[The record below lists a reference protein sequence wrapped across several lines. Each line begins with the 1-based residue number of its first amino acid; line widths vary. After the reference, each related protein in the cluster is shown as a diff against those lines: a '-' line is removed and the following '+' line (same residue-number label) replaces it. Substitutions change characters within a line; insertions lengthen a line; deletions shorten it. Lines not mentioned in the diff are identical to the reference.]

1 MGNIK
6 GITIEIG
13 SDTKKFKSGLA
24 ELNKSAKDLQNEL
37 KYVNQALKHDPKN
50 TDLLRQKQEL
60 LTKSVSETKSKL
72 ESLKAAKEKA
82 DKDMANGTEVNQEQ
96 YRRLVREISTTENS
110 LKNLTKEM
118 KNFGSVSAQQIAAAG
133 EDVQELGGKIETV
146 GKKVSVASAASAA
159 ALGASVKLAS
169 DYTDAVAKVGTVAD
183 LQSVPLEKLR
193 DDMLQLSTETGRG
206 AGEIA
211 DATYQAISASVDT
224 ADAVSFVG
232 TSVGLAKAGFLETAD
247 AVDVLTTIINA
258 YGLEASDAGRLS
270 DILIQTQN
278 DGKTTVNELSQSMG
292 QVIPLASAY
301 GVNIENLAASYAQ
314 LTKNGVATAQAGT
327 YLKSM
332 LNELGDSGSDV
343 GEILKSK
350 TGKSFGQ
357 LMNDGMSLGDVLGI
371 LNDSVNGD
379 SEALAGLWSSSE
391 AGTGALSILSSGVG
405 AFNDELGNMQDSTGN
420 VADALET
427 LSTPS
432 AKAQESLNAVKNAGI
447 ELGSA
452 ALEAI
457 APLLEQ
463 LAETV
468 KSLTERFSNLSPAT
482 QTVIVA
488 VMAILAALGPV
499 IIIIGT
505 LIQSIGAIMTIAPAV
520 ATALGTVKI
529 AIAAIGGPVTI
540 VIAVITALVLKL
552 IHAYNTSEEF
562 RNKVNAVFD
571 AVGNKVN
578 AAINRIIGVFQSG
591 IAYYKN
597 AVSDIKAA
605 WSELVS
611 WFSGKV
617 SDFVSIG
624 KNVLMGLWNGIN
636 DKVGWLKGKV
646 KGVVDK
652 IKSWF
657 TGKDGFDTHSPSK
670 WSEKICGFVM
680 QGLAI
685 RFEKDNVVAKAA
697 RAAIRKIKAVITGEM
712 DTIPAETV
720 KSTAEKIKTA
730 IADEIDAVNAEISR
744 IQKEAEDERAKEELA
759 QYKEN
764 LAKKQAELKK
774 AEPKNRKSI
783 LDEIAKL
790 EKDWNKKQLEAA
802 RTAEQQ
808 KLQERLT
815 ALQEFKQKY
824 ESELSA
830 IEQKESSLSDKLFD
844 YGELFTR
851 VQDENSEK
859 EIFKLTDLDESIKKI
874 QQYNEQIEKL
884 KEKGLSSGLLSEI
897 ADMNIED
904 ALDFTEKLDRL
915 EVGKFEEYV
924 EKFEEKRRLANEAAQ
939 QFYSEEMEELAMNAV
954 EQAKS
959 YAEDFND
966 VGKALTDGVADGIK
980 DGKSSIVNAI
990 VKAIRDAIKAAK
1002 DEAGMGDGGS
1012 DGSHRTGLREVP
1024 FDGYRAILHKG
1035 ERVLTQPEAERYKKG
1050 NEGNRTENFNV
1061 YIGTVENKDE
1071 RTTEDFMR
1079 EMEFYRK
1086 RRVSAVGGAVCC
1098 INILSGMVSIH
1109 WIWAL

>member
-24 ELNKSAKDLQNEL
+24 ELNKSSKDLQNEL

-50 TDLLRQKQEL
+50 TELLRQKQEL

-72 ESLKAAKEKA
+72 EALKAAKEEA
-82 DKDMANGTEVNQEQ
+82 DKDMASGTEVNQEE
-96 YRRLVREISTTENS
+96 YRRLVREISTTKNS

-133 EDVQELGGKIETV
+133 EDVQEFGGKIETV
-146 GKKVSVASAASAA
+146 GKKVSVASATPAA

-183 LQSVPLEKLR
+183 LQSVSLEKLR
-193 DDMLQLSTETGRG
+193 DDMLQLSTETGIG

-432 AKAQESLNAVKNAGI
+432 AKAQKSLNAVKNAGI

-499 IIIIGT
+499 IIIIGQ
-505 LIQSIGAIMTIAPAV
+505 LITAVGTIMTVAPAV
-520 ATALGTVKI
+520 ATALGAVKI

-578 AAINRIIGVFQSG
+578 AAINTIIGVFQSG

-597 AVSDIKAA
+597 AVSDIRAA

-1035 ERVLTQPEAERYKKG
+1035 ERVLTQPEADRYRRGETVAK
-1050 NEGNRTENFNV
+1050 TENFNV

-1086 RRVSAVGGAVCC
+1086 RRVSAVGGAV
-1098 INILSGMVSIH
+1098 
-1109 WIWAL
+1109 

>member
-133 EDVQELGGKIETV
+133 EKMQDVGGKIEDV
-146 GKKVSVASAASAA
+146 GKKVSVVSGAA
-159 ALGASVKLAS
+159 AVAIGVSTKFASE
-169 DYTDAVAKVGTVAD
+169 YTDAVAKVGTVAD
-183 LQSVPLEKLR
+183 LQSVSLEKLH
-193 DDMLQLSTETGRG
+193 DDMLQLSTDTGRS
-206 AGEIA
+206 AEEIA
-211 DATYQAISASVDT
+211 DATYQAISASVNT

-232 TSVGLAKAGFLETAD
+232 TASNLAKAGFLETAD

-258 YGLEASDAGRLS
+258 YGLKAEDAARLS
-270 DILIQTQN
+270 DILVQTQN

-314 LTKNGVATAQAGT
+314 LTKNGVSTSQAGT

-343 GEILKSK
+343 AGILQNK

-357 LMNDGMSLGDVLGI
+357 LMNDGMSLGDVLGV
-371 LNDSVNGD
+371 LNESVNGD
-379 SEALAGLWSSSE
+379 SEALAGLWGSTE
-391 AGTGALSILSSGVG
+391 AGTGALSILSAGVD
-405 AFNDELGNMQDSTGN
+405 AFNGELGNMANSTGN
-420 VADALET
+420 VANALET

-432 AKAQESLNAVKNAGI
+432 EKAKESLNALKNIGI
-447 ELGSA
+447 ELGSTV
-452 ALEAI
+452 LEAL
-457 APLLEQ
+457 APVLEQ

-468 KSLTERFSNLSPAT
+468 KALSEKFSNLSPTA
-482 QTVIVA
+482 QKVIVVVGLLVA
-488 VMAILAALGPV
+488 AIGPV
-499 IIIIGT
+499 ILIIGKFA
-505 LIQSIGAIMTIAPAV
+505 SAIGAIMAIAPAI
-520 ATALGTVKI
+520 TAALTAIKI
-529 AIAAIGGPVTI
+529 AFAAIGGPVTI
-540 VIAVITALVLKL
+540 IIALVAWLVAKL

-562 RNKVNAVFD
+562 RNKVNAAFASV
-571 AVGNKVN
+571 
-578 AAINRIIGVFQSG
+578 
-591 IAYYKN
+591 KN
-597 AVSDIKAA
+597 AVTGALSAA
-605 WSELVS
+605 AA
-611 WFSGKV
+611 KV
-617 SDFVSIG
+617 KEFVNVG
-624 KNVLMGLWNGIN
+624 KNVIVGLWNGIN
-636 DKVGWLKGKV
+636 DKVAWLKGKV

-652 IKSWF
+652 IKGWF
-657 TGKDGFDTHSPSK
+657 TSKEGFDEHSPSK
-670 WSEKICGFVM
+670 WSEGVGSYVM
-680 QGLAI
+680 DGLGNG
-685 RFEKDNVVAKAA
+685 FEKDETAIRAARKAA
-697 RAAIRKIKAVITGEM
+697 DNIKNAIT
-712 DTIPAETV
+712 
-720 KSTAEKIKTA
+720 
-730 IADEIDAVNAEISR
+730 DEISKVNAEISS
-744 IQKEAEDERAKEELA
+744 IQKESEERQAKEELA
-759 QYKEN
+759 QCKEN

-783 LDEIAKL
+783 LDEIAKI

-802 RTAEQQ
+802 KQAEQK

-824 ESELSA
+824 EADLAA
-830 IEQKESSLSDKLFD
+830 IEQKESSLSDKLAD
-844 YGELFTR
+844 YGELFSR
-851 VQDENSEK
+851 VQDENSGK
-859 EIFKLTDLDESIKKI
+859 EIFKLNNLDESIKKI
-874 QQYNEQIEKL
+874 EKYNAQIESL
-884 KEKGLSSGLLSEI
+884 KEKGLDGGLLAEV
-897 ADMNIED
+897 ANMNIDD
-904 ALDFTEKLDRL
+904 ALDFTAKLDSL
-915 EVGKFEEYV
+915 SVGEFESYV
-924 EKFEEKRRLANEAAQ
+924 EKFEEKRRLANEVAK

-954 EQAKS
+954 EQAKG
-959 YAEDFND
+959 YADDFND
-966 VGKALTDGVADGIK
+966 VGKALTDGVAEGIK

-990 VKAIRDAIKAAK
+990 TKAIRDAIRAAK
-1002 DEAGMGDGGS
+1002 EEAGMGGGGS

-1024 FDGYRAILHKG
+1024 FDGYRAVLHKG
-1035 ERVLTQPEAERYKKG
+1035 ERVLTQPEADRYRRGETVAK
-1050 NEGNRTENFNV
+1050 TENFNV

-1086 RRVSAVGGAVCC
+1086 RRVSAVGGAV
-1098 INILSGMVSIH
+1098 
-1109 WIWAL
+1109 

>member
-13 SDTKKFKSGLA
+13 SDTKKFKSGLKD
-24 ELNKSAKDLQNEL
+24 LNQSAKDLQNEL
-37 KYVNQALKHDPKN
+37 KYVNKALKHDPKN

-505 LIQSIGAIMTIAPAV
+505 LIQSIGAIMTVAPAV

-540 VIAVITALVLKL
+540 VIAVITALVLKF

-562 RNKVNAVFD
+562 RNKVGLAFYNVKKAVTESL
-571 AVGNKVN
+571 AAAMAKV
-578 AAINRIIGVFQSG
+578 
-591 IAYYKN
+591 K
-597 AVSDIKAA
+597 
-605 WSELVS
+605 E
-611 WFSGKV
+611 
-617 SDFVSIG
+617 FVSVG
-624 KNVLMGLWNGIN
+624 KNVIVGLWNGIN
-636 DKVGWLKGKV
+636 DKVAWLKGKV

-652 IKSWF
+652 IKGWF
-657 TGKDGFDTHSPSK
+657 ISKEGFDEHSPSK
-670 WSEKICGFVM
+670 WSDGVGSYVM
-680 QGLAI
+680 DGLGNG
-685 RFEKDNVVAKAA
+685 FEKDETAIRAARKAA
-697 RAAIRKIKAVITGEM
+697 DNIKNAIT
-712 DTIPAETV
+712 
-720 KSTAEKIKTA
+720 
-730 IADEIDAVNAEISR
+730 DEISKVNAEISS
-744 IQKEAEDERAKEELA
+744 IQKESEERQAKEELA

-783 LDEIAKL
+783 LDEIAKI

-802 RTAEQQ
+802 KQAEQK

-824 ESELSA
+824 ESELAA

-884 KEKGLSSGLLSEI
+884 KEKGLDGGLLAEV
-897 ADMNIED
+897 ADMNIDD
-904 ALDFTEKLDRL
+904 ALDFTAKLDSL
-915 EVGKFEEYV
+915 SVGEFESYV
-924 EKFEEKRRLANEAAQ
+924 EKFEEKRRLANEVAK
-939 QFYSEEMEELAMNAV
+939 QFYSDEMEELAMNAV
-954 EQAKS
+954 EQAKG
-959 YAEDFND
+959 YADDFND
-966 VGKALTDGVADGIK
+966 VGKALTDGVAEGIK

-990 VKAIRDAIKAAK
+990 TKAIRDAIRAAK
-1002 DEAGMGDGGS
+1002 EEAGMGGGGS

-1035 ERVLTQPEAERYKKG
+1035 ERVLTQPEADRYRKG
-1050 NEGNRTENFNV
+1050 ETVAKTENFNV

-1071 RTTEDFMR
+1071 RTTNDFMR

-1086 RRVSAVGGAVCC
+1086 RRVSAVGGAV
-1098 INILSGMVSIH
+1098 
-1109 WIWAL
+1109 

>member
-13 SDTKKFKSGLA
+13 SDTKKFKSGLKD
-24 ELNKSAKDLQNEL
+24 LNQSSKDLQREL
-37 KYVNQALKHDPKN
+37 TAVNKALKHDPKN

-146 GKKVSVASAASAA
+146 GKKVSVASATSAA

-505 LIQSIGAIMTIAPAV
+505 LIQSIGAIMTVAPAV

-540 VIAVITALVLKL
+540 VIAVITALVLKF

-562 RNKVNAVFD
+562 RNKVGLAFYNVKKAVTESL
-571 AVGNKVN
+571 AAAMAKV
-578 AAINRIIGVFQSG
+578 
-591 IAYYKN
+591 K
-597 AVSDIKAA
+597 
-605 WSELVS
+605 E
-611 WFSGKV
+611 
-617 SDFVSIG
+617 FVSVG
-624 KNVLMGLWNGIN
+624 KNVIVGLWNGIN

-652 IKSWF
+652 IKGWF
-657 TGKDGFDTHSPSK
+657 TSKEGFDEHSPSK
-670 WSEKICGFVM
+670 WSEGVGSYVM
-680 QGLAI
+680 DGLGNG
-685 RFEKDNVVAKAA
+685 FEKDETAIRAARKAA
-697 RAAIRKIKAVITGEM
+697 DNIKNAIT
-712 DTIPAETV
+712 
-720 KSTAEKIKTA
+720 
-730 IADEIDAVNAEISR
+730 DEISKVNAEISS
-744 IQKEAEDERAKEELA
+744 IQKESEERQAKEELA
-759 QYKEN
+759 QCKEN

-783 LDEIAKL
+783 LDEIAKI

-802 RTAEQQ
+802 KQAEQK

-824 ESELSA
+824 EADLAA
-830 IEQKESSLSDKLFD
+830 IEQKESSLSDKLAD
-844 YGELFTR
+844 YGELFSR
-851 VQDENSEK
+851 VKDEDSDK
-859 EIFKLTDLDESIKKI
+859 EIFKLNNLDESIKKI
-874 QQYNEQIEKL
+874 EKYNAQIESL
-884 KEKGLSSGLLSEI
+884 KEKGLDGGLLAEV
-897 ADMNIED
+897 ANMNIDD
-904 ALDFTEKLDRL
+904 ALDFTAKLDSL
-915 EVGKFEEYV
+915 SVGEFESYV
-924 EKFEEKRRLANEAAQ
+924 EKFEEKRRLANEVAK
-939 QFYSEEMEELAMNAV
+939 QFYSEEMEALAMNAV
-954 EQAKS
+954 EQAKG
-959 YAEDFND
+959 YADDFND
-966 VGKALTDGVADGIK
+966 VGKALTDGVAEGIK

-990 VKAIRDAIKAAK
+990 TKAIRDAIRAAK
-1002 DEAGMGDGGS
+1002 EEAGMGGGGS

-1035 ERVLTQPEAERYKKG
+1035 ERVLTQPEADRYRKG
-1050 NEGNRTENFNV
+1050 ETVAKTENFNV

-1071 RTTEDFMR
+1071 RTTNDFMR

-1086 RRVSAVGGAVCC
+1086 RRVSAVGGAV
-1098 INILSGMVSIH
+1098 
-1109 WIWAL
+1109 

>member
-13 SDTKKFKSGLA
+13 SDTKKFKSGLKD
-24 ELNKSAKDLQNEL
+24 LNQSAKDLQREL
-37 KYVNQALKHDPKN
+37 TAVNKALKHDPKN

-72 ESLKAAKEKA
+72 EALKAAKDRA
-82 DKDMANGTEVNQEQ
+82 DKDMANGTEVNQEE

-505 LIQSIGAIMTIAPAV
+505 LIQSIGAIMTVAPAV

-540 VIAVITALVLKL
+540 VIAVITALVLKF

-562 RNKVNAVFD
+562 RNKVGLAFYNVKKAVTESL
-571 AVGNKVN
+571 AAAMAKV
-578 AAINRIIGVFQSG
+578 
-591 IAYYKN
+591 K
-597 AVSDIKAA
+597 
-605 WSELVS
+605 E
-611 WFSGKV
+611 
-617 SDFVSIG
+617 FVSVG
-624 KNVLMGLWNGIN
+624 KNVIVGLWNGIN
-636 DKVGWLKGKV
+636 DKVAWLKGKV

-652 IKSWF
+652 IKGWF
-657 TGKDGFDTHSPSK
+657 ISKEGFDEHSPSK
-670 WSEKICGFVM
+670 WSEGVGSYVM
-680 QGLAI
+680 DGLGNG
-685 RFEKDNVVAKAA
+685 FEKDETAIRAARKAA
-697 RAAIRKIKAVITGEM
+697 DNIKNAIT
-712 DTIPAETV
+712 
-720 KSTAEKIKTA
+720 
-730 IADEIDAVNAEISR
+730 DEISKVNAEISS
-744 IQKEAEDERAKEELA
+744 IQKESEERQAKEELA

-783 LDEIAKL
+783 LDEIAKI

-802 RTAEQQ
+802 KQAEQK

-824 ESELSA
+824 ESELAA
-830 IEQKESSLSDKLFD
+830 IEQKESSLSDKLAD
-844 YGELFTR
+844 YGELFSR
-851 VQDENSEK
+851 VKDEDSGK
-859 EIFKLTDLDESIKKI
+859 EIFKLNDLDESIKKI
-874 QQYNEQIEKL
+874 QQYNEQIESL
-884 KEKGLSSGLLSEI
+884 KEKGLDGGLLAEI
-897 ADMNIED
+897 ADMSIDD
-904 ALDFTEKLDRL
+904 ALDFTKKLDSL

-939 QFYSEEMEELAMNAV
+939 QFYSDEMEELAMNAV
-954 EQAKS
+954 EQAKG
-959 YAEDFND
+959 YADDFND
-966 VGKALTDGVADGIK
+966 VGKALTDGVAEGIK

-990 VKAIRDAIKAAK
+990 TRAIRDAIKAAK
-1002 DEAGMGDGGS
+1002 DEAGMGGGGS

-1035 ERVLTQPEAERYKKG
+1035 ERVLTQPEADRYRRGETVTK
-1050 NEGNRTENFNV
+1050 TESFNV

-1071 RTTEDFMR
+1071 RTTNDFMR

-1086 RRVSAVGGAVCC
+1086 RRVSAVGGA
-1098 INILSGMVSIH
+1098 I
-1109 WIWAL
+1109 

>member
-24 ELNKSAKDLQNEL
+24 ELNKSSKDLQNEL

-50 TDLLRQKQEL
+50 TELLRQKQEL

-72 ESLKAAKEKA
+72 EALKAAKEKA
-82 DKDMANGTEVNQEQ
+82 DKDMASGTEVNQEE
-96 YRRLVREISTTENS
+96 YRRLVREISTTKNS

-133 EDVQELGGKIETV
+133 KDVQEFGGKIETV
-146 GKKVSVASAASAA
+146 GKKVSVASAASAGV
-159 ALGASVKLAS
+159 LGASVKSAS

-183 LQSVPLEKLR
+183 LQSVSLEKLR

-232 TSVGLAKAGFLETAD
+232 TSVDLAKAGFMETAD

-258 YGLEASDAGRLS
+258 YGLEASDAERLS

-314 LTKNGVATAQAGT
+314 LTKNGVDTAQAGT

-405 AFNDELGNMQDSTGN
+405 AFNDELGNMQDSAGN

-432 AKAQESLNAVKNAGI
+432 AKAQEGLNAVKNVGI

-457 APLLEQ
+457 APLLKQ

-468 KSLTERFSNLSPAT
+468 KSLTERFGNLSPAT
-482 QTVIVA
+482 QAVIVA

-499 IIIIGT
+499 IIIIGQ
-505 LIQSIGAIMTIAPAV
+505 LITAVGTIMTVAPAV
-520 ATALGTVKI
+520 ATALGAVKI

-540 VIAVITALVLKL
+540 VIAVITALMLGL

-578 AAINRIIGVFQSG
+578 AAINTIIGVFRSG

-597 AVSDIKAA
+597 AVSDIRAA

-1035 ERVLTQPEAERYKKG
+1035 ERVLTQPEADRYRRGETVAK
-1050 NEGNRTENFNV
+1050 TENFNV

-1086 RRVSAVGGAVCC
+1086 RRVSAVGGAV
-1098 INILSGMVSIH
+1098 
-1109 WIWAL
+1109 

>member
-1 MGNIK
+1 MANIK

-24 ELNKSAKDLQNEL
+24 ELNKTSKDLQNEL

-50 TDLLRQKQEL
+50 TELLRQKQEL

-82 DKDMANGTEVNQEQ
+82 DKDMASGTEVNQEQ

-505 LIQSIGAIMTIAPAV
+505 LIQSIGAIMTVAPAV

-529 AIAAIGGPVTI
+529 AFAAIGGPVTI
-540 VIAVITALVLKL
+540 IIALITALVLKL

-578 AAINRIIGVFQSG
+578 AAINTIIGVFQSG

-624 KNVLMGLWNGIN
+624 KNVMMGLWNGIN
-636 DKVGWLKGKV
+636 DKVGWLKSKV

-670 WSEKICGFVM
+670 WSEMIGGFVM
-680 QGLAI
+680 EGLANGMMN
-685 RFEKDNVVAKAA
+685 DNTAAKAA
-697 RAAIRKIKAVITGEM
+697 QKATAKIKDVI
-712 DTIPAETV
+712 AN
-720 KSTAEKIKTA
+720 
-730 IADEIDAVNAEISR
+730 EIDAVNAKISR
-744 IQKEAEDERAKEELA
+744 IQKEAEDERTKEELA

-884 KEKGLSSGLLSEI
+884 KEKGLSGGLLSEI

-904 ALDFTEKLDRL
+904 ALDFTKKLDSL

-939 QFYSEEMEELAMNAV
+939 QFYSDEMEELAMNAV
-954 EQAKS
+954 EQAKG
-959 YAEDFND
+959 YADDFND
-966 VGKALTDGVADGIK
+966 VGKALTDGVAEGIK

-990 VKAIRDAIKAAK
+990 VKAIRDAIRAAK

-1035 ERVLTQPEAERYKKG
+1035 ERVLTQPEADRYRRGETVAK
-1050 NEGNRTENFNV
+1050 TENFNV

-1086 RRVSAVGGAVCC
+1086 RRVSAVGGAV
-1098 INILSGMVSIH
+1098 
-1109 WIWAL
+1109 

>member
-13 SDTKKFKSGLA
+13 SDTKKFKSGLKD
-24 ELNKSAKDLQNEL
+24 LNQSSKDLQREL
-37 KYVNQALKHDPKN
+37 TAVNKALKHDPKN

-72 ESLKAAKEKA
+72 EALKAAKDRA
-82 DKDMANGTEVNQEQ
+82 DKDMANGTEVNQEE

-505 LIQSIGAIMTIAPAV
+505 LIQSIGAIMTVAPAV

-540 VIAVITALVLKL
+540 VIAVITALVLKF

-562 RNKVNAVFD
+562 RNKVGLAFYNVKKAVTESL
-571 AVGNKVN
+571 AAAMAKV
-578 AAINRIIGVFQSG
+578 
-591 IAYYKN
+591 K
-597 AVSDIKAA
+597 
-605 WSELVS
+605 E
-611 WFSGKV
+611 
-617 SDFVSIG
+617 FVSVG
-624 KNVLMGLWNGIN
+624 KNVIVGLWNGIN
-636 DKVGWLKGKV
+636 DKVAWLKGKV

-652 IKSWF
+652 IKGWF
-657 TGKDGFDTHSPSK
+657 ISKEGFDEHSPSK
-670 WSEKICGFVM
+670 WSEGVGSYVM
-680 QGLAI
+680 DGLGNG
-685 RFEKDNVVAKAA
+685 FEKDETAIRAARKAA
-697 RAAIRKIKAVITGEM
+697 DNIKNAIT
-712 DTIPAETV
+712 
-720 KSTAEKIKTA
+720 
-730 IADEIDAVNAEISR
+730 DEISKVNAEISS
-744 IQKEAEDERAKEELA
+744 IQKESEERQAKEELA

-783 LDEIAKL
+783 LDEIAKI

-802 RTAEQQ
+802 KQAEQK

-824 ESELSA
+824 ESELAA
-830 IEQKESSLSDKLFD
+830 IEQKESSLSDKLAD
-844 YGELFTR
+844 YGELFSR
-851 VQDENSEK
+851 VKDEDSGK
-859 EIFKLTDLDESIKKI
+859 EIFKLNDLDESIKKI
-874 QQYNEQIEKL
+874 QQYNEQIESL
-884 KEKGLSSGLLSEI
+884 KEKGLDGGLLAEI
-897 ADMNIED
+897 ADMSIDD
-904 ALDFTEKLDRL
+904 ALDFTKKLDSL

-959 YAEDFND
+959 YADDFND
-966 VGKALTDGVADGIK
+966 VGKALTDGVAEGIE

-990 VKAIRDAIKAAK
+990 VKAIRDAIRAAK
-1002 DEAGMGDGGS
+1002 EEAGMGDGGS

-1035 ERVLTQPEAERYKKG
+1035 ERVLTQPEADRYRRGETVTK
-1050 NEGNRTENFNV
+1050 TESFNV

-1086 RRVSAVGGAVCC
+1086 RRVSAVGGA
-1098 INILSGMVSIH
+1098 I
-1109 WIWAL
+1109 

>member
-13 SDTKKFKSGLA
+13 SDTKKFKSGLKD
-24 ELNKSAKDLQNEL
+24 LNQSAKDLQNEL
-37 KYVNQALKHDPKN
+37 KYVNKALKHDPKN

-60 LTKSVSETKSKL
+60 LTKSVSETKTKL
-72 ESLKAAKEKA
+72 DALKAAKEKA

-314 LTKNGVATAQAGT
+314 LTKNGVDTAQAGT

-432 AKAQESLNAVKNAGI
+432 AKAQESLNAVKNVGI

-636 DKVGWLKGKV
+636 DKVGWLKSKV

-670 WSEKICGFVM
+670 WSEMIGGFVM
-680 QGLAI
+680 EGLANGMMNNNTAI
-685 RFEKDNVVAKAA
+685 RAARKAA
-697 RAAIRKIKAVITGEM
+697 NSIKDAIT
-712 DTIPAETV
+712 
-720 KSTAEKIKTA
+720 
-730 IADEIDAVNAEISR
+730 DEISKVNAEISS
-744 IQKEAEDERAKEELA
+744 IQKESEERQAKEELA

-783 LDEIAKL
+783 LDEIAKI

-802 RTAEQQ
+802 KQAEQK

-824 ESELSA
+824 ESELAA
-830 IEQKESSLSDKLFD
+830 IEQKESSLSDKLAD
-844 YGELFTR
+844 YGELFSR
-851 VQDENSEK
+851 VKDEDSGK
-859 EIFKLTDLDESIKKI
+859 EIFKLNDLDESIKKI
-874 QQYNEQIEKL
+874 QQYNEQIESL
-884 KEKGLSSGLLSEI
+884 KEKGLDGGLLAEI
-897 ADMNIED
+897 ADMSIDD
-904 ALDFTEKLDRL
+904 ALDFTKKLDSL

-939 QFYSEEMEELAMNAV
+939 QFYSDEMEELAMNAV
-954 EQAKS
+954 EQAKG
-959 YAEDFND
+959 YADDFND
-966 VGKALTDGVADGIK
+966 VGKALTDGVAEGIK
-980 DGKSSIVNAI
+980 DGKSSIVNSI
-990 VKAIRDAIKAAK
+990 VKAIRDAIRAAK

-1035 ERVLTQPEAERYKKG
+1035 ERVLTQPEADRYRRGETVAK
-1050 NEGNRTENFNV
+1050 TENFNV

-1086 RRVSAVGGAVCC
+1086 RRVSAVGGAV
-1098 INILSGMVSIH
+1098 
-1109 WIWAL
+1109 

>member
-24 ELNKSAKDLQNEL
+24 ELNKSSKDLQNEL

-50 TDLLRQKQEL
+50 TELLRQKQEL

-72 ESLKAAKEKA
+72 EALKAAKEKA
-82 DKDMANGTEVNQEQ
+82 DKDMASGTEVNQEE
-96 YRRLVREISTTENS
+96 YRRLVREISTTKNS

-133 EDVQELGGKIETV
+133 EDVQEFGGKIETV
-146 GKKVSVASAASAA
+146 GKKVSVASATSAA

-183 LQSVPLEKLR
+183 LQSVSLEKLR

-499 IIIIGT
+499 IIIIGQ
-505 LIQSIGAIMTIAPAV
+505 LITAVGTIMTVAPAV
-520 ATALGTVKI
+520 ATALGAVKI

-578 AAINRIIGVFQSG
+578 AAINTIIGVFQSG

-597 AVSDIKAA
+597 AVSDIRAA

-1086 RRVSAVGGAVCC
+1086 RRVSAVGGAV
-1098 INILSGMVSIH
+1098 
-1109 WIWAL
+1109 

>member
-499 IIIIGT
+499 IIIIGQ
-505 LIQSIGAIMTIAPAV
+505 LITAVGTIMTVAPAV

-529 AIAAIGGPVTI
+529 AFAAIGGPVTI
-540 VIAVITALVLKL
+540 IIALITALVLKF

-562 RNKVNAVFD
+562 RNKVNAAF
-571 AVGNKVN
+571 A
-578 AAINRIIGVFQSG
+578 GV
-591 IAYYKN
+591 KN
-597 AVSDIKAA
+597 AVTGALSAA
-605 WSELVS
+605 AA
-611 WFSGKV
+611 KV
-617 SDFVSIG
+617 KEFVNVG
-624 KNVLMGLWNGIN
+624 KNVIVGLWNGIN
-636 DKVGWLKGKV
+636 DKVAWLKGKV

-652 IKSWF
+652 IKGWF
-657 TGKDGFDTHSPSK
+657 TSKEGFDEHSPSK
-670 WSEKICGFVM
+670 WSEGVGIYVMDGF
-680 QGLAI
+680 GNG
-685 RFEKDNVVAKAA
+685 FEKDETAIRAARKAA
-697 RAAIRKIKAVITGEM
+697 NNIKNAIT
-712 DTIPAETV
+712 
-720 KSTAEKIKTA
+720 
-730 IADEIDAVNAEISR
+730 DEISKVNDQISEM
-744 IQKEAEDERAKEELA
+744 QMTSEEKQAKEELKR
-759 QYKEN
+759 YKEN

-774 AEPKNRKSI
+774 AEPKNRQAI
-783 LDEIAKL
+783 LNEIAKI

-802 RTAEQQ
+802 KQAEQK

-824 ESELSA
+824 EADLAA
-830 IEQKESSLSDKLFD
+830 IEQKESGLSDKLFD

-884 KEKGLSSGLLSEI
+884 KEKGLSGGLLSEI
-897 ADMNIED
+897 ADMNIDD
-904 ALDFTEKLDRL
+904 ALDFTAKLDSL
-915 EVGKFEEYV
+915 SVGEFESYV
-924 EKFEEKRRLANEAAQ
+924 EKFEEKRRLANEVAK
-939 QFYSEEMEELAMNAV
+939 QFYSDEMEELAMNAV
-954 EQAKS
+954 EQAKG
-959 YAEDFND
+959 YADDFND
-966 VGKALTDGVADGIK
+966 VGKALTDGVAEGIK

-990 VKAIRDAIKAAK
+990 TKAIRDAIRAAK

-1035 ERVLTQPEAERYKKG
+1035 ERVLTQPEADRYRRGETVAK
-1050 NEGNRTENFNV
+1050 TENFNV

-1086 RRVSAVGGAVCC
+1086 RRVSAVGGAV
-1098 INILSGMVSIH
+1098 
-1109 WIWAL
+1109 

>member
-13 SDTKKFKSGLA
+13 SDTKKFKSGLKD
-24 ELNKSAKDLQNEL
+24 LNQSAKDLQNEL
-37 KYVNQALKHDPKN
+37 KYVNKALKHDPKN

-146 GKKVSVASAASAA
+146 GKKVSVASATSAA

-499 IIIIGT
+499 IIIIGQ
-505 LIQSIGAIMTIAPAV
+505 LITAVGTIMTVAPAV
-520 ATALGTVKI
+520 ATALGAVKI

-578 AAINRIIGVFQSG
+578 AAINTIIGVFQSG

-597 AVSDIKAA
+597 AVSDIRAA

-1035 ERVLTQPEAERYKKG
+1035 ERVLTQPEADRYRRGETVAK
-1050 NEGNRTENFNV
+1050 TENFNV

-1086 RRVSAVGGAVCC
+1086 RRVSAVGGAV
-1098 INILSGMVSIH
+1098 
-1109 WIWAL
+1109 

>member
-13 SDTKKFKSGLA
+13 SDTKKFKSGLKD
-24 ELNKSAKDLQNEL
+24 LNQSAKDLQNEL
-37 KYVNQALKHDPKN
+37 KYVNKALKHDPKN

-72 ESLKAAKEKA
+72 EALKAAKDRA

-96 YRRLVREISTTENS
+96 YRRLVREISTTESS

-133 EDVQELGGKIETV
+133 EKMQDVGGKVEGV
-146 GKKVSVASAASAA
+146 GKKLLPVTGAVVGLGVAAVKTAADFDAAMSQVAAVSGASGEDLERLRKKAREMGEQTKFSASEAAEAMNYMAMAGWKTEDMLNGIEGIMSLAAASGENLGSVSDIVTDALTAFGLSAADAGHFSDVLAQASSNANTNVGMMGSTFQKVAPVAGALGYSVEDMSLAIGLMANASIKAEVAGTSLKTALANMAKPTDAQAA
-159 ALGASVKLAS
+159 AMKQYGISLINADGTMKSFGEVVNNLRSSLGGLSEAEQVAAASTIFGKESFAGMLAIVNASEADFNKL
-169 DYTDAVAKVGTVAD
+169 TDAVYNCDGAAKNMAD
-183 LQSVPLEKLR
+183 TMQDNLPGQLEILKSQMDEL
-193 DDMLQLSTETGRG
+193 
-206 AGEIA
+206 
-211 DATYQAISASVDT
+211 AIS
-224 ADAVSFVG
+224 
-232 TSVGLAKAGFLETAD
+232 
-247 AVDVLTTIINA
+247 
-258 YGLEASDAGRLS
+258 
-270 DILIQTQN
+270 
-278 DGKTTVNELSQSMG
+278 
-292 QVIPLASAY
+292 
-301 GVNIENLAASYAQ
+301 
-314 LTKNGVATAQAGT
+314 
-327 YLKSM
+327 
-332 LNELGDSGSDV
+332 V
-343 GEILKSK
+343 GEILMPVIRDIVTHLQNFMDK
-350 TGKSFGQ
+350 
-357 LMNDGMSLGDVLGI
+357 LNGMSEEQQKTVVVIGL
-371 LNDSVNGD
+371 
-379 SEALAGLWSSSE
+379 LA
-391 AGTGALSILSSGVG
+391 
-405 AFNDELGNMQDSTGN
+405 
-420 VADALET
+420 
-427 LSTPS
+427 
-432 AKAQESLNAVKNAGI
+432 
-447 ELGSA
+447 
-452 ALEAI
+452 
-457 APLLEQ
+457 
-463 LAETV
+463 
-468 KSLTERFSNLSPAT
+468 
-482 QTVIVA
+482 
-488 VMAILAALGPV
+488 AALGPV

-505 LIQSIGAIMTIAPAV
+505 LIQSIGAIMTVAPAV
-520 ATALGTVKI
+520 ATALGAVKI

-578 AAINRIIGVFQSG
+578 AAINTIIGVFQSG

-636 DKVGWLKGKV
+636 DKVGWLKSKV

-824 ESELSA
+824 EAELAA

-851 VQDENSEK
+851 VQDEDSEK

-884 KEKGLSSGLLSEI
+884 KEKGLSGGLLSEI

-954 EQAKS
+954 EQAKG
-959 YAEDFND
+959 YADDFND
-966 VGKALTDGVADGIK
+966 VGKALTDGVAEGIK

-1002 DEAGMGDGGS
+1002 DEAGMGGGGS

-1035 ERVLTQPEAERYKKG
+1035 ERVLTQPEAERYRRGETVTK
-1050 NEGNRTENFNV
+1050 TESFNV

-1086 RRVSAVGGAVCC
+1086 KRVVATGGVA
-1098 INILSGMVSIH
+1098 
-1109 WIWAL
+1109 

>member
-1 MGNIK
+1 MP
-6 GITIEIG
+6 T
-13 SDTKKFKSGLA
+13 
-24 ELNKSAKDLQNEL
+24 
-37 KYVNQALKHDPKN
+37 
-50 TDLLRQKQEL
+50 
-60 LTKSVSETKSKL
+60 
-72 ESLKAAKEKA
+72 
-82 DKDMANGTEVNQEQ
+82 
-96 YRRLVREISTTENS
+96 
-110 LKNLTKEM
+110 
-118 KNFGSVSAQQIAAAG
+118 
-133 EDVQELGGKIETV
+133 
-146 GKKVSVASAASAA
+146 
-159 ALGASVKLAS
+159 
-169 DYTDAVAKVGTVAD
+169 
-183 LQSVPLEKLR
+183 
-193 DDMLQLSTETGRG
+193 
-206 AGEIA
+206 
-211 DATYQAISASVDT
+211 
-224 ADAVSFVG
+224 
-232 TSVGLAKAGFLETAD
+232 
-247 AVDVLTTIINA
+247 
-258 YGLEASDAGRLS
+258 
-270 DILIQTQN
+270 
-278 DGKTTVNELSQSMG
+278 
-292 QVIPLASAY
+292 
-301 GVNIENLAASYAQ
+301 
-314 LTKNGVATAQAGT
+314 
-327 YLKSM
+327 
-332 LNELGDSGSDV
+332 
-343 GEILKSK
+343 
-350 TGKSFGQ
+350 
-357 LMNDGMSLGDVLGI
+357 
-371 LNDSVNGD
+371 
-379 SEALAGLWSSSE
+379 
-391 AGTGALSILSSGVG
+391 
-405 AFNDELGNMQDSTGN
+405 
-420 VADALET
+420 
-427 LSTPS
+427 
-432 AKAQESLNAVKNAGI
+432 
-447 ELGSA
+447 
-452 ALEAI
+452 
-457 APLLEQ
+457 
-463 LAETV
+463 
-468 KSLTERFSNLSPAT
+468 
-482 QTVIVA
+482 
-488 VMAILAALGPV
+488 
-499 IIIIGT
+499 
-505 LIQSIGAIMTIAPAV
+505 
-520 ATALGTVKI
+520 
-529 AIAAIGGPVTI
+529 
-540 VIAVITALVLKL
+540 
-552 IHAYNTSEEF
+552 
-562 RNKVNAVFD
+562 
-571 AVGNKVN
+571 
-578 AAINRIIGVFQSG
+578 
-591 IAYYKN
+591 
-597 AVSDIKAA
+597 IKAA

-764 LAKKQAELKK
+764 LAKKQAEL
-774 AEPKNRKSI
+774 KNRKSI

-1086 RRVSAVGGAVCC
+1086 RRVSAVGGAV
-1098 INILSGMVSIH
+1098 
-1109 WIWAL
+1109 

>member
-13 SDTKKFKSGLA
+13 SDTKKFKSGLKD
-24 ELNKSAKDLQNEL
+24 LNQSAKDLQNEL
-37 KYVNQALKHDPKN
+37 KYVNKALKHDPKN

-357 LMNDGMSLGDVLGI
+357 LMNDGMSLGDVLGL

-1086 RRVSAVGGAVCC
+1086 RRVSAVGGAV
-1098 INILSGMVSIH
+1098 
-1109 WIWAL
+1109 

>member
-13 SDTKKFKSGLA
+13 SDTKKFKSGLKD
-24 ELNKSAKDLQNEL
+24 LNQSAKDLQNEL
-37 KYVNQALKHDPKN
+37 KYVNKALKHDPKN

-82 DKDMANGTEVNQEQ
+82 DKDMASGTEVNQEE

-110 LKNLTKEM
+110 LKSLTKEM
-118 KNFGSVSAQQIAAAG
+118 KNFGSVSAQQIAAVG

-258 YGLEASDAGRLS
+258 YGLEASDAARLS

-405 AFNDELGNMQDSTGN
+405 AFNDELENMQDSTGN
-420 VADALET
+420 VADALDT

-468 KSLTERFSNLSPAT
+468 KSLAERFSDLSPAT

-488 VMAILAALGPV
+488 VMGILAALGPV
-499 IIIIGT
+499 IIIIGQ
-505 LIQSIGAIMTIAPAV
+505 LITAVGTIMTVAPAV
-520 ATALGTVKI
+520 ATALGAVKI

-578 AAINRIIGVFQSG
+578 AAINTIIGVFQSG

-624 KNVLMGLWNGIN
+624 KNVMMGLWNGIN
-636 DKVGWLKGKV
+636 DKVGWLKSKV

-670 WSEKICGFVM
+670 WSEMIGGFVM
-680 QGLAI
+680 EGLANGMMN
-685 RFEKDNVVAKAA
+685 DNTAAKAA
-697 RAAIRKIKAVITGEM
+697 QKATAKIKDVI
-712 DTIPAETV
+712 AN
-720 KSTAEKIKTA
+720 
-730 IADEIDAVNAEISR
+730 EIDAVNAEISR

-884 KEKGLSSGLLSEI
+884 KEKGLSGGLLSEI

-904 ALDFTEKLDRL
+904 ALDFTKKLDSL

-939 QFYSEEMEELAMNAV
+939 QFYSDEMEELAMNAV
-954 EQAKS
+954 EQAKG
-959 YAEDFND
+959 YADDFND
-966 VGKALTDGVADGIK
+966 VGKALTDGVAEGIK

-990 VKAIRDAIKAAK
+990 VKAIRDAIRAAK

-1061 YIGTVENKDE
+1061 YIGTV
-1071 RTTEDFMR
+1071 
-1079 EMEFYRK
+1079 
-1086 RRVSAVGGAVCC
+1086 
-1098 INILSGMVSIH
+1098 
-1109 WIWAL
+1109 

>member
-529 AIAAIGGPVTI
+529 AFAAIGGPVTI
-540 VIAVITALVLKL
+540 IIALITALVLKF

-562 RNKVNAVFD
+562 RNKVNAAF
-571 AVGNKVN
+571 A
-578 AAINRIIGVFQSG
+578 GV
-591 IAYYKN
+591 KN
-597 AVSDIKAA
+597 AVTESLAA
-605 WSELVS
+605 AMA
-611 WFSGKV
+611 KV
-617 SDFVSIG
+617 KEFVSVG
-624 KNVLMGLWNGIN
+624 KNVIVGLWNGIN
-636 DKVGWLKGKV
+636 DKVAWLKGKV

-670 WSEKICGFVM
+670 WSEMIGGFVM
-680 QGLAI
+680 EGLANGMMN
-685 RFEKDNVVAKAA
+685 DNTAAKAA
-697 RAAIRKIKAVITGEM
+697 QKA
-712 DTIPAETV
+712 
-720 KSTAEKIKTA
+720 TAKIKTA

-966 VGKALTDGVADGIK
+966 VGKALTDGVAEGIK
-980 DGKSSIVNAI
+980 DGKSSIVNSI
-990 VKAIRDAIKAAK
+990 VKAIRDAIRAAK

-1086 RRVSAVGGAVCC
+1086 RRVSAVGGAV
-1098 INILSGMVSIH
+1098 
-1109 WIWAL
+1109 

>member
-24 ELNKSAKDLQNEL
+24 ELNKSSKELQNEL

-50 TDLLRQKQEL
+50 TELLRQKQEL

-72 ESLKAAKEKA
+72 EALKAAKEKA
-82 DKDMANGTEVNQEQ
+82 DKDMASGTEVNQEE
-96 YRRLVREISTTENS
+96 YRRLVREISTTKNS

-133 EDVQELGGKIETV
+133 EDVQEFGGKIETV
-146 GKKVSVASAASAA
+146 GKKVSVASATSAA

-183 LQSVPLEKLR
+183 LQSVSLEKLR

-499 IIIIGT
+499 IIIIGQ
-505 LIQSIGAIMTIAPAV
+505 LITAVGTIMTVAPAV
-520 ATALGTVKI
+520 ATALGAVKI

-578 AAINRIIGVFQSG
+578 AAINTIIGVFQSG

-597 AVSDIKAA
+597 AVSDIRAA

-783 LDEIAKL
+783 RDEIAKL

-1035 ERVLTQPEAERYKKG
+1035 ERVLTQPEADRYRRGETVAK
-1050 NEGNRTENFNV
+1050 TENFNV

-1086 RRVSAVGGAVCC
+1086 RRVSAVGGAV
-1098 INILSGMVSIH
+1098 
-1109 WIWAL
+1109 

>member
-13 SDTKKFKSGLA
+13 SDTKKFKSGLKD
-24 ELNKSAKDLQNEL
+24 LNQSAKDLQNEL
-37 KYVNQALKHDPKN
+37 KYVNKALKHDPKN

-146 GKKVSVASAASAA
+146 GKKVSVASATSAA

-314 LTKNGVATAQAGT
+314 LTKNGVATARAGT

-505 LIQSIGAIMTIAPAV
+505 LIQSIGAIMTVAPAV

-578 AAINRIIGVFQSG
+578 AAINTIIGVFHSG
-591 IAYYKN
+591 IAYYRN

-636 DKVGWLKGKV
+636 DKVGWLKSKV
-646 KGVVDK
+646 KGIVDK

-670 WSEKICGFVM
+670 WSEMIGGFVM
-680 QGLAI
+680 EGLANGMMN
-685 RFEKDNVVAKAA
+685 DNTAAKTAQKA
-697 RAAIRKIKAVITGEM
+697 TAKIKDVI
-712 DTIPAETV
+712 AN
-720 KSTAEKIKTA
+720 
-730 IADEIDAVNAEISR
+730 EIDAVNAEISR

-783 LDEIAKL
+783 LDEIAKI

-802 RTAEQQ
+802 KQAEQK

-824 ESELSA
+824 ESELAA

-851 VQDENSEK
+851 VQDENSGK
-859 EIFKLTDLDESIKKI
+859 EIFKLNDLDESIKKI

-884 KEKGLSSGLLSEI
+884 KEKGLDGGLLAEV
-897 ADMNIED
+897 ADMSIDD
-904 ALDFTEKLDRL
+904 ALDFTKKLDSL

-954 EQAKS
+954 EQAKG
-959 YAEDFND
+959 YADDFND
-966 VGKALTDGVADGIK
+966 VGKALTDGVAEGIK

-990 VKAIRDAIKAAK
+990 TKAIRDAIRAAK
-1002 DEAGMGDGGS
+1002 EEAGMGGGGS

-1035 ERVLTQPEAERYKKG
+1035 ERVLTQPEADRYRKG
-1050 NEGNRTENFNV
+1050 ETVAKTENFNV

-1071 RTTEDFMR
+1071 RTTNDFMR

-1086 RRVSAVGGAVCC
+1086 RRVSAVGGAV
-1098 INILSGMVSIH
+1098 
-1109 WIWAL
+1109 

>member
-636 DKVGWLKGKV
+636 DKVGWLKSKV

-670 WSEKICGFVM
+670 WSEMIGGFVM
-680 QGLAI
+680 EGLANGMMN
-685 RFEKDNVVAKAA
+685 DNTAAKAA
-697 RAAIRKIKAVITGEM
+697 QKATAKIKDV
-712 DTIPAETV
+712 
-720 KSTAEKIKTA
+720 

-783 LDEIAKL
+783 LDEIAKI

-802 RTAEQQ
+802 KQAEQK

-824 ESELSA
+824 ESELAA
-830 IEQKESSLSDKLFD
+830 IEQKESSLSDKLAD
-844 YGELFTR
+844 YGELFSR
-851 VQDENSEK
+851 VKDEDSGK
-859 EIFKLTDLDESIKKI
+859 EIFKLNDLDESIKKI
-874 QQYNEQIEKL
+874 QQYNEQIESL
-884 KEKGLSSGLLSEI
+884 KEKGLDGGLLAEI
-897 ADMNIED
+897 ADMSIDD
-904 ALDFTEKLDRL
+904 ALDFTKKLDSL

-939 QFYSEEMEELAMNAV
+939 QFYSDEMEELAMNAV
-954 EQAKS
+954 EQAKG
-959 YAEDFND
+959 YADDFND
-966 VGKALTDGVADGIK
+966 VGKALTDGVAEGIK
-980 DGKSSIVNAI
+980 DGKSSIVNSI
-990 VKAIRDAIKAAK
+990 VKAIRDAIRAAK

-1086 RRVSAVGGAVCC
+1086 RRVSAVGGAV
-1098 INILSGMVSIH
+1098 
-1109 WIWAL
+1109 

>member
-13 SDTKKFKSGLA
+13 SDTKKFKSGLKD
-24 ELNKSAKDLQNEL
+24 LNQSSKDLQREL
-37 KYVNQALKHDPKN
+37 TAVNKALKHDPKN

-72 ESLKAAKEKA
+72 EALKAAKDRA
-82 DKDMANGTEVNQEQ
+82 DKDMANGTEVNQEE

-505 LIQSIGAIMTIAPAV
+505 LIQSIGAIMTVAPAV

-540 VIAVITALVLKL
+540 VIAVITALVLKF

-562 RNKVNAVFD
+562 RNKVGLAFYNVKKAVTESL
-571 AVGNKVN
+571 AAAMAKV
-578 AAINRIIGVFQSG
+578 
-591 IAYYKN
+591 K
-597 AVSDIKAA
+597 
-605 WSELVS
+605 E
-611 WFSGKV
+611 
-617 SDFVSIG
+617 FVSVG
-624 KNVLMGLWNGIN
+624 KNVIVGLWNGIN
-636 DKVGWLKGKV
+636 DKVAWLKGKV

-652 IKSWF
+652 IKGWF
-657 TGKDGFDTHSPSK
+657 ISKEGFDEHSPSK
-670 WSEKICGFVM
+670 WSEGVGSYVM
-680 QGLAI
+680 DGLGNG
-685 RFEKDNVVAKAA
+685 FEKDETAIRAARKAA
-697 RAAIRKIKAVITGEM
+697 DNIKNAIT
-712 DTIPAETV
+712 
-720 KSTAEKIKTA
+720 
-730 IADEIDAVNAEISR
+730 DEISKVNAEISS
-744 IQKEAEDERAKEELA
+744 IQKESEERQAKEELA

-783 LDEIAKL
+783 LDEIAKI

-802 RTAEQQ
+802 KQAEQK

-824 ESELSA
+824 ESELAA

-1086 RRVSAVGGAVCC
+1086 RRVSAVGGAV
-1098 INILSGMVSIH
+1098 
-1109 WIWAL
+1109 

>member
-13 SDTKKFKSGLA
+13 SDTKKFKSGLKD
-24 ELNKSAKDLQNEL
+24 LNQSAKDLQNEL
-37 KYVNQALKHDPKN
+37 KYVNKALKHDPKN

-146 GKKVSVASAASAA
+146 GKKVSVASATSAA

-505 LIQSIGAIMTIAPAV
+505 LIQSIGAIMTVAPAV

-540 VIAVITALVLKL
+540 VIAVITALVLKF

-562 RNKVNAVFD
+562 RNKVGLAFYNVKKAVTESL
-571 AVGNKVN
+571 AAAMAKV
-578 AAINRIIGVFQSG
+578 
-591 IAYYKN
+591 K
-597 AVSDIKAA
+597 
-605 WSELVS
+605 E
-611 WFSGKV
+611 
-617 SDFVSIG
+617 FVSVG
-624 KNVLMGLWNGIN
+624 KNVIVGLWNGIN
-636 DKVGWLKGKV
+636 DKVAWLKGKV

-652 IKSWF
+652 IKGWF
-657 TGKDGFDTHSPSK
+657 ISKEGFDEHSPSK
-670 WSEKICGFVM
+670 WSEGVGSYVM
-680 QGLAI
+680 DGLGNG
-685 RFEKDNVVAKAA
+685 FEKDETAIRAARKAA
-697 RAAIRKIKAVITGEM
+697 DNIKNAIT
-712 DTIPAETV
+712 
-720 KSTAEKIKTA
+720 
-730 IADEIDAVNAEISR
+730 DEISKVNAEISS
-744 IQKEAEDERAKEELA
+744 IQKESEERQAKEELA

-783 LDEIAKL
+783 LDEIAKI

-802 RTAEQQ
+802 KQAEQK

-824 ESELSA
+824 ESELAA

-851 VQDENSEK
+851 VQDENSGK
-859 EIFKLTDLDESIKKI
+859 EIFKLNDLDESIKKI

-884 KEKGLSSGLLSEI
+884 KEKGLDGGLLAEV
-897 ADMNIED
+897 ADMSIDD
-904 ALDFTEKLDRL
+904 ALDFTKKLDSL

-959 YAEDFND
+959 YADDFND
-966 VGKALTDGVADGIK
+966 VGKALTDGVAEGIK

-990 VKAIRDAIKAAK
+990 VKAIRDAIRAAK
-1002 DEAGMGDGGS
+1002 EEAGMGDGGS

-1035 ERVLTQPEAERYKKG
+1035 ERVLTQPEADRYRKG
-1050 NEGNRTENFNV
+1050 ETVAKTENFNV

-1071 RTTEDFMR
+1071 RTTNDFMR

-1086 RRVSAVGGAVCC
+1086 RRVSAVGGAV
-1098 INILSGMVSIH
+1098 
-1109 WIWAL
+1109 

>member
-13 SDTKKFKSGLA
+13 SDTKKFKSGLKD
-24 ELNKSAKDLQNEL
+24 LNQSAKDLQNEL
-37 KYVNQALKHDPKN
+37 KYVNKALKHDPKN

-72 ESLKAAKEKA
+72 EALKAAKDRA

-133 EDVQELGGKIETV
+133 KKMQDVGGKVEGV
-146 GKKVSVASAASAA
+146 GKKLLPVTGAVVGLGVAAVKTAADFDAAMSQVAAVSGASGEDLERLRKKAREMGEQTKFSASEAAEAMNYMAMAGWKTEDMLNGIEGIMSLAAASGENLGSVSDIVTDALTAFGLSAADAGHFSDVLAQASSNANTNVGMMGSTFQKVAPVAGALGYSVEDMSLAIGLMANASIKAEVAGTSLKTALANMAKPTDAQAA
-159 ALGASVKLAS
+159 AMKQYGISLTNADGTMKSFGEVVNNLRSSLGGLSEAEQVAAASTIFGKESFAGMLAIVNAS
-169 DYTDAVAKVGTVAD
+169 DADFNKLTDAVYNCDGAAKNMAD
-183 LQSVPLEKLR
+183 TMQDNLPGQLEILKS
-193 DDMLQLSTETGRG
+193 QLDEL
-206 AGEIA
+206 
-211 DATYQAISASVDT
+211 AIS
-224 ADAVSFVG
+224 
-232 TSVGLAKAGFLETAD
+232 
-247 AVDVLTTIINA
+247 
-258 YGLEASDAGRLS
+258 
-270 DILIQTQN
+270 
-278 DGKTTVNELSQSMG
+278 
-292 QVIPLASAY
+292 
-301 GVNIENLAASYAQ
+301 
-314 LTKNGVATAQAGT
+314 
-327 YLKSM
+327 
-332 LNELGDSGSDV
+332 V
-343 GEILKSK
+343 GEILMPVIRDIVTHLQNFMDK
-350 TGKSFGQ
+350 
-357 LMNDGMSLGDVLGI
+357 LNGMSEEQQKTVVVIGL
-371 LNDSVNGD
+371 
-379 SEALAGLWSSSE
+379 LA
-391 AGTGALSILSSGVG
+391 
-405 AFNDELGNMQDSTGN
+405 
-420 VADALET
+420 
-427 LSTPS
+427 
-432 AKAQESLNAVKNAGI
+432 
-447 ELGSA
+447 
-452 ALEAI
+452 
-457 APLLEQ
+457 
-463 LAETV
+463 
-468 KSLTERFSNLSPAT
+468 
-482 QTVIVA
+482 
-488 VMAILAALGPV
+488 AALGPV

-505 LIQSIGAIMTIAPAV
+505 LIQSIGAIMTVAPAV

-578 AAINRIIGVFQSG
+578 AAINTIIGVFHSG

-597 AVSDIKAA
+597 AVSDIRAA

-636 DKVGWLKGKV
+636 DKVGWLKSKV

-774 AEPKNRKSI
+774 AEPKNRQSI

-884 KEKGLSSGLLSEI
+884 KEKGLSGGLLAEI
-897 ADMNIED
+897 ADMSIDD
-904 ALDFTEKLDRL
+904 ALDFTKKLDSL

-939 QFYSEEMEELAMNAV
+939 QFYSDEMEELAMNAV
-954 EQAKS
+954 EQAKG
-959 YAEDFND
+959 YADDFND
-966 VGKALTDGVADGIK
+966 VGKALTDGVAEGIK

-990 VKAIRDAIKAAK
+990 TKAIRDAIRAAK
-1002 DEAGMGDGGS
+1002 EEAGMSGGGS

-1035 ERVLTQPEAERYKKG
+1035 ERVLTQPEADRYRRGETVAK
-1050 NEGNRTENFNV
+1050 TENFNV

-1071 RTTEDFMR
+1071 RTTNDFMR

-1086 RRVSAVGGAVCC
+1086 RRVTAVGGAV
-1098 INILSGMVSIH
+1098 
-1109 WIWAL
+1109 

>member
-24 ELNKSAKDLQNEL
+24 ELNKSSKDLQNEL

-50 TDLLRQKQEL
+50 TELLRQKQEL

-72 ESLKAAKEKA
+72 EALKAAKEKA
-82 DKDMANGTEVNQEQ
+82 DKDMASGTEVNQEE
-96 YRRLVREISTTENS
+96 YRRLVREISTTKNS

-133 EDVQELGGKIETV
+133 EDVQEFGGKIETV
-146 GKKVSVASAASAA
+146 GKKVSVASATSAA

-183 LQSVPLEKLR
+183 LQSVSLEKLR

-499 IIIIGT
+499 IIIIGQ
-505 LIQSIGAIMTIAPAV
+505 LITAVGTIMTVAPAV
-520 ATALGTVKI
+520 ATALGAVKI

-578 AAINRIIGVFQSG
+578 AAINTIIGVFQSG

-597 AVSDIKAA
+597 AVSDIRAA

-884 KEKGLSSGLLSEI
+884 KEKGLSSGLLSKI

-1035 ERVLTQPEAERYKKG
+1035 ERVLTQPEADRYRRGETVAK
-1050 NEGNRTENFNV
+1050 TENFNV

-1086 RRVSAVGGAVCC
+1086 RRVSAVGGAV
-1098 INILSGMVSIH
+1098 
-1109 WIWAL
+1109 

>member
-24 ELNKSAKDLQNEL
+24 ELNKSSKDLQNEL

-529 AIAAIGGPVTI
+529 AFAAIGGPVTI
-540 VIAVITALVLKL
+540 IIALITALVLKF

-562 RNKVNAVFD
+562 RNKVNAAF
-571 AVGNKVN
+571 A
-578 AAINRIIGVFQSG
+578 GV
-591 IAYYKN
+591 KN
-597 AVSDIKAA
+597 AVTESLAA
-605 WSELVS
+605 AMA
-611 WFSGKV
+611 KV
-617 SDFVSIG
+617 KEFVSVG
-624 KNVLMGLWNGIN
+624 KNVIVGLWNGIN
-636 DKVGWLKGKV
+636 DKVAWLKGKV

-652 IKSWF
+652 IKGWF
-657 TGKDGFDTHSPSK
+657 ISKEGFDEHSPSK
-670 WSEKICGFVM
+670 WSEGVGSYVM
-680 QGLAI
+680 DGLGNG
-685 RFEKDNVVAKAA
+685 FEKDETAIRAARKAA
-697 RAAIRKIKAVITGEM
+697 DNIKNAIT
-712 DTIPAETV
+712 
-720 KSTAEKIKTA
+720 
-730 IADEIDAVNAEISR
+730 DEISKVNAEISS
-744 IQKEAEDERAKEELA
+744 IQKESEERQAKEELA

-783 LDEIAKL
+783 LDEIAKI

-802 RTAEQQ
+802 KQAEQK

-824 ESELSA
+824 ESELAA

-884 KEKGLSSGLLSEI
+884 KEKGLDGGLLAEV
-897 ADMNIED
+897 ADMNIDD
-904 ALDFTEKLDRL
+904 ALDFTAKLDSL
-915 EVGKFEEYV
+915 SVGEFESYV
-924 EKFEEKRRLANEAAQ
+924 EKFEEKRRLANEVAK
-939 QFYSEEMEELAMNAV
+939 QFYSDEMEELAMNAV
-954 EQAKS
+954 EQAKG
-959 YAEDFND
+959 YADDFND
-966 VGKALTDGVADGIK
+966 VGKALTDGVAEGIK

-990 VKAIRDAIKAAK
+990 VKAIRDAIRAAK

-1035 ERVLTQPEAERYKKG
+1035 ERVLTQPEADRYRKG
-1050 NEGNRTENFNV
+1050 ETVAKTENFNV

-1071 RTTEDFMR
+1071 RTTNDFMR

-1086 RRVSAVGGAVCC
+1086 RRVSAVGGAV
-1098 INILSGMVSIH
+1098 
-1109 WIWAL
+1109 

>member
-82 DKDMANGTEVNQEQ
+82 DKDMANGTEVNQEE

-193 DDMLQLSTETGRG
+193 DDMLQLSTETGIG

-432 AKAQESLNAVKNAGI
+432 AKAQKSLNAVKNVGI

-468 KSLTERFSNLSPAT
+468 KSLTERFSKLSPAT

-505 LIQSIGAIMTIAPAV
+505 LIQSIGAIMTVAPAV

-540 VIAVITALVLKL
+540 VIAVITALVLKF

-562 RNKVNAVFD
+562 RNKVGLAFYNVKKAVTESL
-571 AVGNKVN
+571 AAAMAKV
-578 AAINRIIGVFQSG
+578 
-591 IAYYKN
+591 K
-597 AVSDIKAA
+597 
-605 WSELVS
+605 E
-611 WFSGKV
+611 
-617 SDFVSIG
+617 FVSVG
-624 KNVLMGLWNGIN
+624 KNVIVGLWNGIN
-636 DKVGWLKGKV
+636 DKVAWLKGKV

-652 IKSWF
+652 IKGWF
-657 TGKDGFDTHSPSK
+657 ISKEGFDEHSPSK
-670 WSEKICGFVM
+670 WSEGVGSYVM
-680 QGLAI
+680 DGLGNG
-685 RFEKDNVVAKAA
+685 FEKDETAIRAARKAA
-697 RAAIRKIKAVITGEM
+697 NNIKNAIT
-712 DTIPAETV
+712 
-720 KSTAEKIKTA
+720 
-730 IADEIDAVNAEISR
+730 DEISKVNDEISEM
-744 IQKEAEDERAKEELA
+744 QMTSEEKQAKEELA

-783 LDEIAKL
+783 LDEIAKI

-802 RTAEQQ
+802 KQAEQK

-824 ESELSA
+824 EADLAA

-851 VQDENSEK
+851 VQDEDSGK

-874 QQYNEQIEKL
+874 QQYNEQIESL
-884 KEKGLSSGLLSEI
+884 KEKGLDGGLLAEI
-897 ADMNIED
+897 ADMSIDD
-904 ALDFTEKLDRL
+904 ALDFTKKLDSL

-939 QFYSEEMEELAMNAV
+939 QFYSDEMEELAMNAV

-959 YAEDFND
+959 YADDFND
-966 VGKALTDGVADGIK
+966 VGKALTDGVAEGIK

-990 VKAIRDAIKAAK
+990 VKAIRDAIRAAK
-1002 DEAGMGDGGS
+1002 DEAGMGGGGS

-1035 ERVLTQPEAERYKKG
+1035 ERVLTQPEAERYRRGETVTK
-1050 NEGNRTENFNV
+1050 TESFNV

-1086 RRVSAVGGAVCC
+1086 KRVVATGGVA
-1098 INILSGMVSIH
+1098 
-1109 WIWAL
+1109 

>member
-13 SDTKKFKSGLA
+13 SDTKKFKSGLKD
-24 ELNKSAKDLQNEL
+24 LNQSAKDLQNEL
-37 KYVNQALKHDPKN
+37 KYVNKALKHDPKN

-1086 RRVSAVGGAVCC
+1086 RRVSAVGGAV
-1098 INILSGMVSIH
+1098 
-1109 WIWAL
+1109 

>member
-13 SDTKKFKSGLA
+13 SDTKKFKSGLKD
-24 ELNKSAKDLQNEL
+24 LNQSAKDLQNEL
-37 KYVNQALKHDPKN
+37 KYVNKALKHDPKN

-60 LTKSVSETKSKL
+60 LTKSVSETKTKL
-72 ESLKAAKEKA
+72 DALKAAKEKA

-146 GKKVSVASAASAA
+146 GKKVSVASATSAA

-505 LIQSIGAIMTIAPAV
+505 LIQSIGAIMTVAPAV

-540 VIAVITALVLKL
+540 VIAVITALVLKF

-562 RNKVNAVFD
+562 RNKVGLAFYNVKKAVTESL
-571 AVGNKVN
+571 AAAMAKV
-578 AAINRIIGVFQSG
+578 
-591 IAYYKN
+591 K
-597 AVSDIKAA
+597 
-605 WSELVS
+605 E
-611 WFSGKV
+611 
-617 SDFVSIG
+617 FVSVG
-624 KNVLMGLWNGIN
+624 KNVIVGLWNGIN
-636 DKVGWLKGKV
+636 DKVAWLKGKV

-652 IKSWF
+652 IKGWF
-657 TGKDGFDTHSPSK
+657 ISKEGFDEHSPSK
-670 WSEKICGFVM
+670 WSEGVGSYVM
-680 QGLAI
+680 DGLGNG
-685 RFEKDNVVAKAA
+685 FEKDETAIRAARKAA
-697 RAAIRKIKAVITGEM
+697 DNIKNAIT
-712 DTIPAETV
+712 
-720 KSTAEKIKTA
+720 
-730 IADEIDAVNAEISR
+730 DEISKVNAEISS
-744 IQKEAEDERAKEELA
+744 IQKESEERQAKEELA

-783 LDEIAKL
+783 LDEIAKI

-802 RTAEQQ
+802 KQAEQK

-824 ESELSA
+824 ESELAA

-884 KEKGLSSGLLSEI
+884 KEKGLDGGLLAEV
-897 ADMNIED
+897 ANMNIDD
-904 ALDFTEKLDRL
+904 ALDFTKKLDSL

-959 YAEDFND
+959 YADDFND
-966 VGKALTDGVADGIK
+966 VGKALTDGVAEGIK

-990 VKAIRDAIKAAK
+990 VKAIRDAIRAAK
-1002 DEAGMGDGGS
+1002 EEAGMGGGGS

-1035 ERVLTQPEAERYKKG
+1035 ERVLTQPEADRYRRGETVAK
-1050 NEGNRTENFNV
+1050 TENFNV

-1086 RRVSAVGGAVCC
+1086 RRVSAVGGAV
-1098 INILSGMVSIH
+1098 
-1109 WIWAL
+1109 

>member
-13 SDTKKFKSGLA
+13 SDTKKFKSGLKD
-24 ELNKSAKDLQNEL
+24 LNQSAKDLQNEL
-37 KYVNQALKHDPKN
+37 KYVNKALKHDPKN

-82 DKDMANGTEVNQEQ
+82 DKDMASGTEVNQEE

-110 LKNLTKEM
+110 LKSLTKEM
-118 KNFGSVSAQQIAAAG
+118 KNFGSVSAQQIAAVG

-146 GKKVSVASAASAA
+146 GKKVSVASATSAA

-183 LQSVPLEKLR
+183 LQSVSLEKLR

-505 LIQSIGAIMTIAPAV
+505 LIQSIGAIMTVAPAV

-529 AIAAIGGPVTI
+529 AFAAIGGPVTI
-540 VIAVITALVLKL
+540 IIALITALVLKF

-562 RNKVNAVFD
+562 RNKVNAAF
-571 AVGNKVN
+571 A
-578 AAINRIIGVFQSG
+578 GV
-591 IAYYKN
+591 KN
-597 AVSDIKAA
+597 AVTGALSAA
-605 WSELVS
+605 MA
-611 WFSGKV
+611 KV
-617 SDFVSIG
+617 KEFVIVG

-636 DKVGWLKGKV
+636 DKVGWLKSKV

-670 WSEKICGFVM
+670 WSEMIGSYVMDGLGNGFENNNT
-680 QGLAI
+680 AI
-685 RFEKDNVVAKAA
+685 RAARKAA
-697 RAAIRKIKAVITGEM
+697 NSIKDAIT
-712 DTIPAETV
+712 
-720 KSTAEKIKTA
+720 
-730 IADEIDAVNAEISR
+730 DEISKVNAEISS
-744 IQKEAEDERAKEELA
+744 IQKESEERQAKEELA

-783 LDEIAKL
+783 LDEIAKI

-802 RTAEQQ
+802 KQAEQK

-824 ESELSA
+824 ESELAA

-874 QQYNEQIEKL
+874 QQYNEQIESL
-884 KEKGLSSGLLSEI
+884 KEKGLDGGLLAEI
-897 ADMNIED
+897 ADMSIDD
-904 ALDFTEKLDRL
+904 ALDFTKKLDSL

-939 QFYSEEMEELAMNAV
+939 QFYSDEMEELAMNAV
-954 EQAKS
+954 EQAKG
-959 YAEDFND
+959 YADDFND
-966 VGKALTDGVADGIK
+966 IGKALTDGVAEGIK
-980 DGKSSIVNAI
+980 DGKSSIVNSI
-990 VKAIRDAIKAAK
+990 VKAIRDAIRAAK

-1035 ERVLTQPEAERYKKG
+1035 ERVLTQPEADRYRKG
-1050 NEGNRTENFNV
+1050 ETVAKTENFNV

-1086 RRVSAVGGAVCC
+1086 RRVSAVGGAV
-1098 INILSGMVSIH
+1098 
-1109 WIWAL
+1109 

>member
-24 ELNKSAKDLQNEL
+24 ELNKSSKDLQNEL

-50 TDLLRQKQEL
+50 TELLRQKQEL

-72 ESLKAAKEKA
+72 EALKAAKEKA
-82 DKDMANGTEVNQEQ
+82 DKDMASGTEVNQEE
-96 YRRLVREISTTENS
+96 YRRLVREISTTKNS

-133 EDVQELGGKIETV
+133 EDVQEFGGKIETV
-146 GKKVSVASAASAA
+146 GKKVSVASATSAA

-183 LQSVPLEKLR
+183 LQSVSLEKLR

-292 QVIPLASAY
+292 QVIPLAYAY

-499 IIIIGT
+499 IIIIGQ
-505 LIQSIGAIMTIAPAV
+505 LITAVGTIMTVAPAV
-520 ATALGTVKI
+520 ATALGAVKI

-578 AAINRIIGVFQSG
+578 AAINTIIGVFQSG

-597 AVSDIKAA
+597 AVSDIRAA

-1035 ERVLTQPEAERYKKG
+1035 ERVLTQPEADRYRRGETVAK
-1050 NEGNRTENFNV
+1050 TENFNV

-1086 RRVSAVGGAVCC
+1086 RRVSAVGGAV
-1098 INILSGMVSIH
+1098 
-1109 WIWAL
+1109 

>member
-1 MGNIK
+1 MANIK

-24 ELNKSAKDLQNEL
+24 ELNKTSKDLQNEL

-50 TDLLRQKQEL
+50 TELLRQKQEL

-82 DKDMANGTEVNQEQ
+82 DKDMASGTEVNQEQ

-133 EDVQELGGKIETV
+133 EKMQDVGGKVEGV
-146 GKKVSVASAASAA
+146 GKKLLPVTGAVVGLGVAAVKTAADFDAAMSQVAAVSGASGEDLERLRKKAREMGEQTKFSASEAAEAMNYMAMAGWKTEDMLNGIEGIMSLAAASGENLGSVSDIVTDALTAFGLSAADAGHFSDVLAQASSNANTNVGMMGSTFQKVAPVAGALGYSVEDMSLAIGLMANASIKAEVAGTSLKAALANMAKPTDAQAA
-159 ALGASVKLAS
+159 AMKQYGISLTNADGTMKSFGEVVNNLRSSLGGLSEAEQVAAASTIFGKESFAGMLAIVNASEADFNKL
-169 DYTDAVAKVGTVAD
+169 TDAVYNCDGAAKNMAD
-183 LQSVPLEKLR
+183 TMQDNLPGQLEILKSQMDEL
-193 DDMLQLSTETGRG
+193 
-206 AGEIA
+206 
-211 DATYQAISASVDT
+211 AIS
-224 ADAVSFVG
+224 
-232 TSVGLAKAGFLETAD
+232 
-247 AVDVLTTIINA
+247 
-258 YGLEASDAGRLS
+258 
-270 DILIQTQN
+270 
-278 DGKTTVNELSQSMG
+278 
-292 QVIPLASAY
+292 
-301 GVNIENLAASYAQ
+301 
-314 LTKNGVATAQAGT
+314 
-327 YLKSM
+327 
-332 LNELGDSGSDV
+332 V
-343 GEILKSK
+343 GEILMPVIRDIVTHLQNFMDK
-350 TGKSFGQ
+350 
-357 LMNDGMSLGDVLGI
+357 LNGMSEEQQKTVVVIGL
-371 LNDSVNGD
+371 
-379 SEALAGLWSSSE
+379 LA
-391 AGTGALSILSSGVG
+391 
-405 AFNDELGNMQDSTGN
+405 
-420 VADALET
+420 
-427 LSTPS
+427 
-432 AKAQESLNAVKNAGI
+432 
-447 ELGSA
+447 
-452 ALEAI
+452 
-457 APLLEQ
+457 
-463 LAETV
+463 
-468 KSLTERFSNLSPAT
+468 
-482 QTVIVA
+482 
-488 VMAILAALGPV
+488 AALGPV

-505 LIQSIGAIMTIAPAV
+505 LIQSIGAIMTVAPAV
-520 ATALGTVKI
+520 ATALGAVKI

-578 AAINRIIGVFQSG
+578 AAINTIIGVFQSG

-636 DKVGWLKGKV
+636 DKVGWLKSKV

-783 LDEIAKL
+783 LEEIAKL

-824 ESELSA
+824 EADLAA

-859 EIFKLTDLDESIKKI
+859 EIFKPTDLDESIKKI
-874 QQYNEQIEKL
+874 QQYNAQIESL
-884 KEKGLSSGLLSEI
+884 KEKGLDGGLLAEI
-897 ADMNIED
+897 ADMSIDD
-904 ALDFTEKLDRL
+904 ALDFTKKLDSL

-959 YAEDFND
+959 YADDFND
-966 VGKALTDGVADGIK
+966 VGKALTDGVAEGIK

-990 VKAIRDAIKAAK
+990 IKAIRDAIKAAK
-1002 DEAGMGDGGS
+1002 DEAGMGGGGS

-1035 ERVLTQPEAERYKKG
+1035 ERVLTQPEADRYRRGETVTK
-1050 NEGNRTENFNV
+1050 TESFNV

-1086 RRVSAVGGAVCC
+1086 RRVSAVGGAV
-1098 INILSGMVSIH
+1098 
-1109 WIWAL
+1109 

>member
-24 ELNKSAKDLQNEL
+24 ELNKSSKDLQNEL

-50 TDLLRQKQEL
+50 TELLRQKQEL

-72 ESLKAAKEKA
+72 EALKAAKEKA
-82 DKDMANGTEVNQEQ
+82 DKDMASGTEVNQEE
-96 YRRLVREISTTENS
+96 YRRLVREISTTKNS

-133 EDVQELGGKIETV
+133 EDVQEFGGKIETV
-146 GKKVSVASAASAA
+146 GKKVSVASATSAA

-183 LQSVPLEKLR
+183 LQSVSLEKLR

-499 IIIIGT
+499 IIIIGQ
-505 LIQSIGAIMTIAPAV
+505 LITAVGTIMTVAPAV
-520 ATALGTVKI
+520 ATALGAVKI

-578 AAINRIIGVFQSG
+578 AAINTIIGVFQSG

-597 AVSDIKAA
+597 AVSDIRAA

-1035 ERVLTQPEAERYKKG
+1035 ERVLTQPEADRYRRGETVAK
-1050 NEGNRTENFNV
+1050 TENFNV

-1086 RRVSAVGGAVCC
+1086 RRVSAGGGAV
-1098 INILSGMVSIH
+1098 
-1109 WIWAL
+1109 

>member
-24 ELNKSAKDLQNEL
+24 ELNKSSKDLQNEL

-50 TDLLRQKQEL
+50 TELLRQKQEL

-72 ESLKAAKEKA
+72 EALKAAKEKA
-82 DKDMANGTEVNQEQ
+82 DKDMASGTEVNQEE
-96 YRRLVREISTTENS
+96 YRRLVREISTTKNS

-133 EDVQELGGKIETV
+133 EDVQEFGGKIETV
-146 GKKVSVASAASAA
+146 GKKVSVASATSAA

-183 LQSVPLEKLR
+183 LQSVSLEKLR

-292 QVIPLASAY
+292 QVIPLASVY

-499 IIIIGT
+499 IIIIGQ
-505 LIQSIGAIMTIAPAV
+505 LITAVGTIMTVAPAV
-520 ATALGTVKI
+520 ATALGAVKI

-578 AAINRIIGVFQSG
+578 AAINTIIGVFQSG

-597 AVSDIKAA
+597 AVSDIRAA

-1035 ERVLTQPEAERYKKG
+1035 ERVLTQPEADRYRRGETVAK
-1050 NEGNRTENFNV
+1050 TENFNV

-1086 RRVSAVGGAVCC
+1086 RRVSAVGGAV
-1098 INILSGMVSIH
+1098 
-1109 WIWAL
+1109 